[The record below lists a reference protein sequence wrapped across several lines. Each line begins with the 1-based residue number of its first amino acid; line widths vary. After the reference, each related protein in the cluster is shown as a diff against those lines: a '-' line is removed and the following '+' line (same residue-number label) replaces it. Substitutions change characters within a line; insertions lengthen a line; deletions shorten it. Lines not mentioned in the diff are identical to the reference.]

1 MMSSDYRCEKKDR
14 CVQNKIFFF
23 FKLLII
29 LCEIF
34 PTVGYGLIIKC
45 WGKTDVS
52 DDDARDIYAVRRRGC
67 QIRSTKPA
75 GLSSLRFH
83 TVNTSY
89 TGVLKWSVRMNLKI
103 IKNDFSTS
111 MERVLSYTSYFSA
124 LFLRWLHVLW
134 MHTVCEKE
142 KCCLNCTCSLVH
154 QVLCTMRAFPRLF
167 LH

>member
-75 GLSSLRFH
+75 ELSSLRFH

-103 IKNDFSTS
+103 IKMT
-111 MERVLSYTSYFSA
+111 
-124 LFLRWLHVLW
+124 
-134 MHTVCEKE
+134 
-142 KCCLNCTCSLVH
+142 LVH
-154 QVLCTMRAFPRLF
+154 RWNVYSATLPISPPFSCVDFTSCECIRYVRKRSVA
-167 LH
+167 